1 MSTSKTV
8 TMEIECVVYK
18 SLKKDETYVF
28 ISSATA
34 LSDLPDELMKVLGQ
48 TEMVMTLKLT
58 PEKKMAR
65 GTASEIISS
74 IEKQGFHLQMPENP
88 QINANPLPSINE
100 RFLDKNI

>member
-1 MSTSKTV
+1 MSTNKIVST
-8 TMEIECVVYK
+8 EIECVVYK

-28 ISSATA
+28 IPSTTT

-48 TEMVMTLKLT
+48 TEMVMTLNLT

-65 GTASEIISS
+65 GTTSEIIIS

-88 QINANPLPSINE
+88 QIKTNPLPSINE